1 MRTMFHSE
9 QGLLHFE
16 SRFISL
22 LPERDRHLLWSTCC
36 RGEEGSFGLRRAEL
50 KTLISGAD
58 AGGKDGFW
66 KRHPLI
72 MTEVMNTREPVMEE
86 FALSQTPEEE
96 GGPSSQAFPDSR
108 EKYPKL
114 SKRLPSIVVEPTESG
129 EVESGELRWP
139 PEDLKSA
146 EDKGLH
152 GDQRVCVQQ
161 QQQQMDLE
169 DTLAHPAQEVEDS
182 TDTLES
188 RTEENE

>member
-1 MRTMFHSE
+1 
-9 QGLLHFE
+9 
-16 SRFISL
+16 
-22 LPERDRHLLWSTCC
+22 
-36 RGEEGSFGLRRAEL
+36 
-50 KTLISGAD
+50 
-58 AGGKDGFW
+58 
-66 KRHPLI
+66 

-96 GGPSSQAFPDSR
+96 GGPSSQTFPDSR

-139 PEDLKSA
+139 PDDLKSA

-152 GDQRVCVQQ
+152 
-161 QQQQMDLE
+161 

-188 RTEENE
+188 RTEEDE